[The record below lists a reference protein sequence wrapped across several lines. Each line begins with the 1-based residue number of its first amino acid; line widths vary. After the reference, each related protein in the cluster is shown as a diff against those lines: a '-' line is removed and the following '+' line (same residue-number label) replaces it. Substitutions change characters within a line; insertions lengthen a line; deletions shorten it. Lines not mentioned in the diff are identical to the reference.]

1 MEQVKAF
8 LGAFL
13 GLLLHYFLL
22 PAEWLLARLNSQS
35 WAESLRIPEEPSLV
49 ITLGVAVLF
58 WVILFSLV
66 GTAERQV
73 RFFLHRNDRRR

>member
-1 MEQVKAF
+1 MDQIKAF

-22 PAEWLLARLNSQS
+22 PAEWLLVRLHAQG
-35 WAESLRIPEEPSLV
+35 WAESLRLPEEPSMV
-49 ITLGVAVLF
+49 ITIGVAVLF
-58 WVILFSLV
+58 WVILFSLI